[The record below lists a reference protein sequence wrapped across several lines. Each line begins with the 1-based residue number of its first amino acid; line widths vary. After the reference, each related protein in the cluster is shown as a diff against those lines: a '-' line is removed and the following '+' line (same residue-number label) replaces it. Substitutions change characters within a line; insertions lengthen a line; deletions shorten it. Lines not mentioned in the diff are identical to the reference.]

1 MRRTSRLTSL
11 LYSYTQADRLCS
23 ISITMS
29 TKNVVLV
36 LGNDAFASRVAEL
49 ARDAGNIVTLA
60 APDAKGLD
68 KWVHRRRPS
77 LSL

>member
-1 MRRTSRLTSL
+1 
-11 LYSYTQADRLCS
+11 
-23 ISITMS
+23 MS